1 MPTSFVYI
9 ARKPLCGCIV
19 GVATDNRDRRTGDAV
34 GEFIA
39 DGLIVERT
47 DWQTYVKLAHEDTF
61 MNCPHGQ
68 MPLPL
73 AVLPASET
81 GLEYEGV
88 S

>member
-19 GVATDNRDRRTGDAV
+19 GVATDNRDRHTGDIV

-39 DGLIVERT
+39 DGLIVERI
-47 DWQTYVKLAHEDTF
+47 DWQTYAELAQGDTF

-68 MPLPL
+68 IPLPL
-73 AVLPASET
+73 DDVQSLRQE
-81 GLEYEGV
+81 EV